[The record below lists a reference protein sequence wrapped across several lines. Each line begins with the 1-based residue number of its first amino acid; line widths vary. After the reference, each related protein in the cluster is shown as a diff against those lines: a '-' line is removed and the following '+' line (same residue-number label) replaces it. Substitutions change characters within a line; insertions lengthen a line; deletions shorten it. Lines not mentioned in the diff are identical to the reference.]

1 MEARDWRWTSNVL
14 SIHQLVAWGVLY
26 YSFAVY
32 LPQMEAELGWSSTLL
47 SGGFSVGL
55 VTSGLAAPFV
65 GRHIDRRG
73 SRELITAGAVVGVV
87 GMSLWASA
95 RSVPVFFAAWAIIG
109 LAMSAT
115 LYEPAFATVVRH
127 YPDRSRQAI
136 VRITLAGGL
145 ASTVFSPLAQ
155 MVSGGLVSGGDS
167 WRSGVLILTVV
178 FALVTVPLGR
188 LLPPATSA
196 STIVSGTAKAT
207 IAKTTTTHA
216 VVDSTTIEE
225 VAETNESSEENHSEP
240 PDAAIRLWPLALVF
254 ALSRGAAVGFNVH
267 IISLLIDKGQG
278 PAIAAL
284 IAGFA
289 GVAKVAGRVVLAAGS
304 RWKVR
309 SMLEVT
315 LVVQA
320 VFLQL
325 GFVSGRPVLAV
336 LMVVVF
342 GATAGAQTVLRPL
355 LITET
360 VGTAVFGSVS
370 GSLQLVVTIVQAA
383 APLATA
389 VAIAA
394 LGFDWT
400 WLLLGGVA
408 MASAAS
414 TRLVR

>member
-1 MEARDWRWTSNVL
+1 L

-32 LPQMEAELGWSSTLL
+32 LPQMEAELGWSGTLL

-73 SRELITAGAVVGVV
+73 SRELITVGAAVGVV
-87 GMSLWASA
+87 GMILWASA
-95 RSVPVFFAAWAIIG
+95 RSVPVFFAAWALIG

-127 YPDRSRQAI
+127 YPDKSRQAI

-155 MVSGGLVSGGDS
+155 LVSGGLVSGGDS

-178 FALVTVPLGR
+178 FVLVTVPLGR
-188 LLPPATSA
+188 LLPPDTSA
-196 STIVSGTAKAT
+196 SAIVRTTTIAGTTAKT
-207 IAKTTTTHA
+207 IAKTA
-216 VVDSTTIEE
+216 DVASTTNEE
-225 VAETNESSEENHSEP
+225 VAETNESSAEAHSEP
-240 PDAAIRLWPLALVF
+240 PDAAIKLWPLALVF

-284 IAGFA
+284 IAGLA

-304 RWKVR
+304 RWEVR

-325 GFVSGRPVLAV
+325 GFVSGRTALAV

-360 VGTAVFGSVS
+360 VGTAIFGSVS